1 MLARYCVDRGWLSR
15 AGRFFMPSPARIGS
29 IADDVSPASPAGI
42 RRRNELDLAG
52 IVEDRRRDRPAQID
66 VEAAPVAIAVRDRET
81 EQSIA
86 HRQPTKARPPHM
98 SGPGSGSAI
107 YPLLDE
113 RWFLFVRCLRGEVR
127 SSRKL

>member
-1 MLARYCVDRGWLSR
+1 
-15 AGRFFMPSPARIGS
+15 MPSPARIGS

-42 RRRNELDLAG
+42 RRRALDRSPADGGTNLTLLESLKIAAAS
-52 IVEDRRRDRPAQID
+52 PAQID